1 MKGARIVHIIFNA
14 AAALLICSLIACS
27 GAQSATQEA
36 QTTSTQKKTY
46 KELVVGFA
54 QVGAE
59 SEWRTGNS
67 ASIKEAADALGVEL
81 LFADGQQLQENQIK
95 AIRSFIAQQVDVIGV
110 SPVVENGWD
119 SVFQEAKDA
128 GIPIILVDRRANV
141 DESLYATHLGSD
153 FVEEGRNAA
162 RVMVKLLNGKGNI
175 VELTGTAGSAPAIDR
190 YNGFREILKDYPDIH
205 IIDSV
210 DGDFTRAR
218 GKEAMADLLEK
229 YGDQIN
235 ALYSHNDDMA
245 IGAIKSIEAYGLKPG
260 VDIKIVSIDA
270 IQDAFQAMIDGKLNA
285 TVECNPLLGPKF
297 FELALKVANGEY
309 VPKWIPSSESIYYPD
324 NALEILPT
332 RRY

>member
-1 MKGARIVHIIFNA
+1 
-14 AAALLICSLIACS
+14 
-27 GAQSATQEA
+27 
-36 QTTSTQKKTY
+36 
-46 KELVVGFA
+46 
-54 QVGAE
+54 
-59 SEWRTGNS
+59 
-67 ASIKEAADALGVEL
+67 
-81 LFADGQQLQENQIK
+81 
-95 AIRSFIAQQVDVIGV
+95 
-110 SPVVENGWD
+110 
-119 SVFQEAKDA
+119 
-128 GIPIILVDRRANV
+128 
-141 DESLYATHLGSD
+141 
-153 FVEEGRNAA
+153 
-162 RVMVKLLNGKGNI
+162 NI

-270 IQDAFQAMIDGKLNA
+270 IRDAFQAMIDGKLNA